1 MSTPIENNT
10 TELED
15 ILRTVN
21 ELPAAVNPDE
31 FVLKEELPTSVREI
45 VQEELESNDDFVLK
59 EELSDSVTT
68 IVQNELTTRKVPGK
82 TKITVTLNASS
93 WSSNQQSVT
102 ASGVT
107 ADNDVIISPAS
118 GSHDAYGEAGVR
130 CTGQTSNRLTFT
142 CKEKPS
148 SNLSVNVL
156 ILT

>member
-1 MSTPIENNT
+1 MATPIENNT

-21 ELPAAVNPDE
+21 ELPAAVNPDD
-31 FVLKEELPTSVREI
+31 FVLKEELPASVREI

-59 EELSDSVTT
+59 EELSASVTA
-68 IVQNELTTRKVPGK
+68 IVQNELKTRNVPGK
-82 TKITVTLNASS
+82 SRITVTLTASS
-93 WSSNQQSVT
+93 WSSNQQNFT

-107 ADNDVIISPAS
+107 ADNDVIVSPAS
-118 GSHDAYGEAGVR
+118 SSHDSYCESGVR
-130 CTGQTSNRLTFT
+130 CTGQTSNGLTFT
-142 CKEKPS
+142 CTDKPS